1 VSVEAVLPAVMLGVM
16 VGFLVGYHFGGRAA
30 RAEEEEGRHG
40 QGEE

>member
-1 VSVEAVLPAVMLGVM
+1 VEAVVLAVMLGVV

-30 RAEEEEGRHG
+30 RADEEEGNHG